1 MAKILCI
8 EDEPDLRADIVEE
21 LRDAGYAT
29 WEASNGVSGLELLL
43 RIRPDL
49 VICDVTMPEMS
60 GIELFNHL
68 RREHPSLN
76 SMRFIFLSA
85 LDNVVEHISPGLQ
98 ADGYLTKPLD
108 FTTLLNVVG
117 DNVRA
122 LEGPARMAMASGH

>member
-43 RIRPDL
+43 RIHPDL

-76 SMRFIFLSA
+76 AMRFVFLSA
-85 LDNVVEHISPGLQ
+85 LDNVVEHISPGLR

-117 DNVRA
+117 DNIRA
-122 LEGPARMAMASGH
+122 IE